1 MHFNYVKIQKRCF
14 SCQRLNH
21 DRSIC
26 PLLVKKCQE
35 EAQLRKNKIIEEK
48 NRLDAFLMP
57 SDPQFGVL
65 KESQVKINPLAGRPK
80 IFADVL
86 EEMCRYL
93 VDEIGEDKSIKMDK
107 KKKTVREAELDPVAQ
122 RTVLKLKFISF
133 VTLEL
138 NRRKGL
144 VFHYGKMTWSD
155 ATLT

>member
-1 MHFNYVKIQKRCF
+1 
-14 SCQRLNH
+14 
-21 DRSIC
+21 
-26 PLLVKKCQE
+26 
-35 EAQLRKNKIIEEK
+35 
-48 NRLDAFLMP
+48 MP

-65 KESQVKINPLAGRPK
+65 EESQVKINPLAGRPK
-80 IFADVL
+80 IFSDVL

-122 RTVLKLKFISF
+122 RTVIKLKFISF